1 MKPPGA
7 TRGDGLTVSPARA
20 TLEDVLPTVA
30 DALGWDH
37 ELADGR
43 ASLLSERFPDRV
55 RRYYHFYDKDPAAI
69 IEGDLQRFVIEGKGI
84 EFDKAISVPRP

>member
-69 IEGDLQRFVIEGKGI
+69 IEVTSSG
-84 EFDKAISVPRP
+84 S